1 MMVGMRWL
9 LAALAA
15 ALATFAASPATALDS
30 TTAPDSTTA
39 SGLVTSADT
48 TGNQITR
55 WDETFDLQQDGS
67 AKVRLEID
75 FDFGDDPGHGP
86 YFTFPTHQ
94 GYDETYNRVYEIT
107 DLTATSPTGA
117 PANIYTEDGEFW
129 LVVRVGDENI
139 DNVSGVQT
147 YVLTYTVHHVMNAV
161 TDAVPPG
168 QTDPI
173 DADEFYWN
181 AIGDMWEIPISNA
194 TVTVMSPVDAIATQ
208 CFAGATGVADP
219 CDSATSD
226 GARATFTHASLS
238 PGQPMTVDVLYPS
251 GSFNTTPQLEIADDT
266 ARAFRWS
273 LPWVIPGLL
282 ILVGGGVLLWRA
294 LAKATRDDYYVG
306 LTPGL
311 APTGADE
318 GTTRSLRKAPPVAV
332 RFDPPKGVAPGLV
345 GTLWDE
351 KADTRDVTATIVDL
365 AVRGYLRVDHVEAED
380 YRLVKLKNSDSTML
394 KYEGELFDAIFLDRN
409 EVLLS
414 ELRATFAKTLQEVS
428 VQMYSD
434 VVSMGWYARSP
445 SSTRLAWAGLGLLLV
460 VVGFFGSIFVGNLGG
475 SVLITLPLI
484 LIGAVLLFTQRAA
497 PVRKAEGSRV
507 LAESKGFEL
516 FLRTADANQLKFEEG
531 QDIFSKYLPYAI
543 AFGIAEQWTKKFQDL
558 AAAGYQVAEPN
569 WMTGYALGSFWA
581 LNNGFTG
588 TISQFSSLASAA
600 VSAPTPGSSGS
611 SGFSGGGF
619 GGGGGFSGGGGGGG
633 GGGGW

>member
-1 MMVGMRWL
+1 MRWL

-15 ALATFAASPATALDS
+15 ALATLAAAPATASDL
-30 TTAPDSTTA
+30 ATA
-39 SGLVTSADT
+39 SGLETSTST

-55 WDETFDLQQDGS
+55 WDETYDLQADGS

-94 GYDETYNRVYEIT
+94 IYDDTYNRVYEIT

-117 PANIYTEDGEFW
+117 PAKVYTEDGDYW
-129 LVVRVGDENI
+129 LVVRIGDENI
-139 DNVSGVQT
+139 GNVSGVQT
-147 YVLTYTVHHVMNAV
+147 YVLTYTVHHVMNSV

-168 QTDPI
+168 QSDPI
-173 DADEFYWN
+173 NADEFYWN
-181 AIGDMWEIPISNA
+181 AIGDGFEIPISNA
-194 TVTVMSPVDAIATQ
+194 TVTVMSPVDAIAAQ
-208 CFAGATGVADP
+208 CFAGASGVADP
-219 CDSATSD
+219 CDSASAS
-226 GARATFTHASLS
+226 GAKATFTHAALS
-238 PGQPMTVDVLYPS
+238 PGQPMTVDVLYPA
-251 GSFNTTPQLEIADDT
+251 GSFDTTPQLEIADDT

-273 LPWVIPGLL
+273 LPWALPGLL
-282 ILVGGGVLLWRA
+282 ILIGGSVLLGRALWRA
-294 LAKATRDDYYVG
+294 TRDEYYAG

-351 KADTRDVTATIVDL
+351 SADTRDVTATIVDL
-365 AVRGYLRVDHVEAED
+365 AVRGYMRVDHVEAED
-380 YRLVKLKNSDSTML
+380 YRLVKLKNSDATML
-394 KYEGELFDAIFLDRN
+394 KYEGELFDQIFLGRN

-414 ELRATFAKTLQEVS
+414 ELKTTFAKTLQDVS
-428 VQMYSD
+428 VQMYQD
-434 VVSMGWYARSP
+434 TVSMGWYRRAP
-445 SSTRLAWAGLGLLLV
+445 SSTRLAWAGLGVLLV
-460 VVGFFGSIFVGNLGG
+460 VAGFFGSFFVANLGG
-475 SVLITLPLI
+475 SVLLTLPLI
-484 LIGAVLLFTQRAA
+484 LIGAVLIFTQRAA
-497 PVRKAEGSRV
+497 PVRQAEGSRV

-569 WMTGYALGSFWA
+569 WMTGYTMGSFWA
-581 LNNGFTG
+581 LSNGFTG

-611 SGFSGGGF
+611 SGFGGV
-619 GGGGGFSGGGGGGG
+619 GGGGFSGGGGGGG